1 MQVKDQNPYSS
12 KYDQITEA
20 EVTFMFKGYEIKVA
34 TDGTG
39 PLNFD
44 GATQKFTVV
53 DTTGNIFFGTGDI
66 ETAII
71 FILNKESL

>member
-12 KYDQITEA
+12 HYDEITEA
-20 EVTFMFKGYEIKVA
+20 TVTFNFKGYEITVD
-34 TDGTG
+34 TNGTG
-39 PLNFD
+39 FLDFE
-44 GATQKFTVV
+44 GHEQEFTIT
-53 DTTGNIFFGTGDI
+53 DASNKRYSGKGDI